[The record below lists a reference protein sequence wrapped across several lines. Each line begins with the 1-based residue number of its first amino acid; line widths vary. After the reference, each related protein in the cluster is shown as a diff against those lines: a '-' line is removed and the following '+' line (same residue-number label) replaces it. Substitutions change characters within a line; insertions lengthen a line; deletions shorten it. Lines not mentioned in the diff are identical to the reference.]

1 LGDRWPVALS
11 RNLAPDFTH
20 YLSEGPEMSFQDKSS
35 RKAKPNREKDKMT
48 EKKAKKTIKVR
59 DLAPTK
65 DARGGHRNH
74 HPLLNE
80 SGDPKHLPG
89 GGYGNHLVP

>member
-1 LGDRWPVALS
+1 MTFKMRAHGRP
-11 RNLAPDFTH
+11 
-20 YLSEGPEMSFQDKSS
+20 
-35 RKAKPNREKDKMT
+35 KPNREKNKMT
-48 EKKAKKTIKVR
+48 EKKAKKTIKFR